1 VEALQTRL
9 VTPKEIDDLATA
21 FFSAIERAD
30 TEALRG
36 IYSDDA
42 TIWHNFDQVDQHR
55 DANLK
60 VLAWIGRN
68 IADLA
73 YTDIRRVIIDGGFI
87 QQHVL
92 RGKAPNG
99 TELEVPAML
108 RISCE
113 DGKVTRVEEY
123 LDTAQVA
130 ALR

>member
-1 VEALQTRL
+1 

-21 FFSAIERAD
+21 FFSAIEQAD
-30 TEALRG
+30 VEALRA
-36 IYSDDA
+36 IYADDA
-42 TIWHNFDQVDQHR
+42 TIWHNFDQADQGR
-55 DANLK
+55 DDNLK

-68 IADLA
+68 ITDLA

-92 RGKAPNG
+92 RGKAPDG

-108 RISCE
+108 RISCAA
-113 DGKVTRVEEY
+113 GQVTRVEEY

>member
-1 VEALQTRL
+1 

-36 IYSDDA
+36 IYTDDA
-42 TIWHNFDQVDQHR
+42 TIWHNFDQLDQHR
-55 DANLK
+55 DDNLK

-68 IADLA
+68 ITDLA
-73 YTDIRRVIIDGGFI
+73 YTDIRRVVIEGGFI

-92 RGKAPNG
+92 RGQAPNG
-99 TELEVPAML
+99 ADLEVPAML
-108 RISCE
+108 RIYC
-113 DGKVTRVEEY
+113 DGGKVTRVEEY